1 MNIHNTMTKCAALL
15 LGGAAIFASCTDL
28 SGIEERID
36 SLDSRVTA
44 LENQVAS
51 FNESLTAINGLL
63 EDGTVI
69 TSITETEN
77 GYTFSASNGETY
89 TITNGTAGNT
99 PLVRIDAE
107 GNWEVSYDD
116 GDSYDDI
123 MVDENTPASAQGIA
137 PQFQVSED
145 GYWQVSTDGGKTFSD
160 VHYAGTED
168 KVPAVG
174 ESGTSWFKDVEYDEE
189 NGTLTITLANSDTPL
204 VIPVVSDFSCII
216 YDGQNPVDYETVQV
230 FSAGDTKDYTVKTTG
245 VVSAKLTAP
254 QGWKASLSDINE
266 TGEATLTVTAP
277 ASAPAAALTKVTADT
292 GKDITIHALN
302 KDGLS
307 LFAKMQVETVSGP
320 VPTMKVEAGTI
331 EFTSVSFSISDVEN
345 LTGYRYLLYAST
357 TAAPD
362 QSALLSSGT
371 LVEES
376 NPTVLDGLTHTS
388 DGTAITYN
396 TAYTLYL
403 LPINDNEGNPIYGN
417 IISVSVTTLTP
428 ETYYDLFMAGGNIT
442 IGESTYKRSDFS
454 DENIVHV
461 TEGEISATNGNIY
474 FIDGG
479 CTIGNVANQNVIL
492 VGNDMENKPVWTIMA
507 SKYLSAVSGEKSRLI
522 LYNITIDASNFT
534 NYIFTVNTNYAEQG
548 AFGELVFDNCDI
560 HMTKSSPF
568 YSISGARYLDK
579 FIMVNCN
586 VNVPDNA
593 SNRFMIHTNTN
604 ETVFKQII
612 YRNNIFYCPQ
622 NLATGF
628 RLVSSGTNGD
638 NATTVEEIC
647 VENNTF
653 INAVPS
659 NSAMIIAETVQS
671 ATLNRNIFYTDQT
684 QSNNRNMIRCNVAE
698 TGSYPSSANAT
709 ANYAFDNN
717 GAVYNIFYS
726 SNYSPA
732 TGTVE
737 PVNIIDASPFTSL
750 DITTGTYTLS
760 GEYSSYGA
768 QR

>member
-1 MNIHNTMTKCAALL
+1 MNIHNTLIKCAVLL

-44 LENQVAS
+44 LENQVSS
-51 FNESLTAINGLL
+51 FNESLTAINGLIK
-63 EDGTVI
+63 DGTVI
-69 TSITETEN
+69 TGITETEN
-77 GYTFSASNGETY
+77 GYTFTASNGETY

-137 PQFQVSED
+137 PQFQVSDD

-189 NGTLTITLANSDTPL
+189 DGTLTITLANSDTPL

-216 YDGQNPVDYETVQV
+216 YDGQNPVDYNTAQI
-230 FSAGDTKDYTVKTTG
+230 FSAGEQKEYSVRTTG
-245 VVSAKLTAP
+245 VVSAKLSTP

-277 ASAPAAALTKVTADT
+277 ASASADALTKVTADT
-292 GKDITIHALN
+292 EKDITIHALN

-331 EFTSVSFSISDVEN
+331 DFTSVSFSISGVEN

-357 TAAPD
+357 TPAPD
-362 QSALLSSGT
+362 QSAMLSSGT
-371 LVEES
+371 LVEDS
-376 NPTVLDGLTHTS
+376 DPAALDGLTQTS
-388 DGTAITYN
+388 EGTAITYS
-396 TAYTLYL
+396 TAYTLYV
-403 LPINDNEGNPIYGN
+403 LPVNDNDGNPLYGN
-417 IISVSVTTLTP
+417 IISVPVTTLTP
-428 ETYYDLFMAGGNIT
+428 ETYYDLFMAGGTIT
-442 IGESTYKRSDFS
+442 IGETSYKRSDFS
-454 DENIVHV
+454 DENIIQV
-461 TEGEISATNGNIY
+461 TEGAVAAINGNIY
-474 FIDGG
+474 FINEG
-479 CTIGNVANQNVIL
+479 CTISSVANQNVIL
-492 VGNDMENKPVWTIMA
+492 IGNDPENKPVWTITA
-507 SKYLSAVSGEKSRLI
+507 SKYLSAKTDEISRLI
-522 LYNITIDASNFT
+522 LYNITIDASNFS
-534 NYIFTVNTNYAEQG
+534 NYMFTVNTDYADNG
-548 AFGELVFDNCDI
+548 AFGEFVLDNCDI

-737 PVNIIDASPFTSL
+737 PVNIIGASPFTSL

>member
-1 MNIHNTMTKCAALL
+1 MNIHNTLIKCAVLL

-51 FNESLTAINGLL
+51 FNESLTAINGLIK
-63 EDGTVI
+63 DGTVI
-69 TSITETEN
+69 TGITETEN
-77 GYTFSASNGETY
+77 GYTFTASNGETY

-99 PLVRIDAE
+99 PLVRIDE
-107 GNWEVSYDD
+107 DGNWEVSYDN
-116 GDSYDDI
+116 GEKYTDI
-123 MVDENTPASAQGIA
+123 MAGDVPASAQGIA
-137 PQFQVSED
+137 PQFQVSAD

-189 NGTLTITLANSDTPL
+189 NGTLIITLANSDTPL

-216 YDGQNPVDYETVQV
+216 YDGQNPVDYNTAQI
-230 FSAGDTKDYTVKTTG
+230 FSAGEQK
-245 VVSAKLTAP
+245 
-254 QGWKASLSDINE
+254 KASLSDISE

-277 ASAPAAALTKVTADT
+277 ASASADALTKVTADT
-292 GKDITIHALN
+292 EKDITIHALN

-331 EFTSVSFSISDVEN
+331 DFTSVSFSISGVEN

-357 TAAPD
+357 TPAPD
-362 QSALLSSGT
+362 QSAMLSSGT
-371 LVEES
+371 LVEDS
-376 NPTVLDGLTHTS
+376 DPAALDGLTQTS
-388 DGTAITYN
+388 EGTAITYS
-396 TAYTLYL
+396 TAYTLYV
-403 LPINDNEGNPIYGN
+403 LPVNDNDGNPLYGN
-417 IISVSVTTLTP
+417 IISVPVTTLTP
-428 ETYYDLFMAGGNIT
+428 ETYYDLFMAGGTIT
-442 IGESTYKRSDFS
+442 IGETSYKRSDFS
-454 DENIVHV
+454 DENIIQV
-461 TEGEISATNGNIY
+461 TEGAVAAINGNIY
-474 FIDGG
+474 FINEG
-479 CTIGNVANQNVIL
+479 CTISSVANQNVIL
-492 VGNDMENKPVWTIMA
+492 IGNDPENKPVWTITA
-507 SKYLSAVSGEKSRLI
+507 SKYLSAKTDEISRLI
-522 LYNITIDASNFT
+522 LYNITIDASNFS
-534 NYIFTVNTNYAEQG
+534 NYMFTVNTDYADNG
-548 AFGELVFDNCDI
+548 AFGEFVLDNCDI

-737 PVNIIDASPFTSL
+737 PVNIIGASPFTSL